1 MPRIGPVLALGFTLA
16 SIEDP
21 APGHR
26 APNSARIMLAAVLML
41 LASNRHCAA
50 QVHIFVDTTEAGV
63 TQGHCS
69 LQEAIYS
76 SEFNANVAISTANPD
91 IQYSTGCVP
100 GSGNG
105 DTIVLPTGAVL
116 SFDRPWEQ
124 DAHNRYGPTATPII
138 FSKIT
143 IEGNGATLQWVGS
156 VSSRLFAVGTVDE
169 PGFGSGTGSLTL
181 RNVYVKGFNVKGGD
195 GGLLG
200 GGGGLGAGGAIL
212 VAGTLVV
219 ENSTFDGNGAVGGNG
234 NSCPVTQNCSTA
246 MPAGGGGGGLSGNG
260 GDASL
265 YGGGGG
271 GGAFGGGGEGGNF
284 GQSAVNGAGGGGGGT
299 LSNGESGAGST
310 GGSSGFRCGGRGGN
324 AASDAQAAT
333 CQGGGGGGGGGIQE
347 CSLFS
352 TCRGNGGSGDF
363 GGGGGGGAGDGGN
376 GGFGG
381 GGGAGNCGTFTVS
394 GGNGGFG
401 GGGGAASS
409 LGCSAHVTA
418 GRGGVFGGR
427 AARLLGGGGGAL
439 GGAIFNFNGTVT
451 IRDSTFTNNFVT
463 RGERG
468 GPDAANGA
476 DAGGAVFSLDNSLE
490 IVHSTFSGNQSTGSG
505 GAIVVYSDE
514 DGPGWF
520 GVGGAPV
527 SLILLNTL
535 IANNGANE
543 CFFAGNNI
551 VARGAGNLITKN
563 ASGLVVPSIGTFNGC
578 PGVVTTADPLLGPLQ
593 LNAPGSTPTMAITS
607 TSAAFN
613 AATASASLPADQR
626 GVVRPQAGR
635 SDIGAYELC
644 VEQNP
649 SVPVACT
656 TITTTR
662 PPRTVALTVQTPVT
676 GGGSI
681 SPEPGTYNVPLNTVT
696 ILTATPHR
704 GFCFQSWSGNVTVP
718 TSASTSVIMDQA
730 RQVTANFIQCASPSS
745 RE

>member
-1 MPRIGPVLALGFTLA
+1 MRLIGLVPELGFTLG
-16 SIEDP
+16 SMEDA
-21 APGHR
+21 APRHR
-26 APNSARIMLAAVLML
+26 ARNSARIMLAAILVL
-41 LASNRHCAA
+41 LAFNPPCAA
-50 QVHIFVDTTEAGV
+50 QVHIFVTTTAAGV
-63 TQGHCS
+63 TNGQCS

-76 SEFNANVAISTANPD
+76 SEFKSNIAISATNPD
-91 IQYSTGCVP
+91 IKYSTACVP
-100 GSGNG
+100 GTGNG

-116 SFDRPWEQ
+116 SFGRPWDQ

-143 IEGNGATLQWVGS
+143 IEGNGATLQWVGFL
-156 VSSRLFAVGTVDE
+156 SSRLFAVGMVDE
-169 PGFGSGTGSLTL
+169 PGFGSGSGSLTL
-181 RNVYVKGFNVKGGD
+181 RNVYVKGFHLKGGD

-200 GGGGLGAGGAIL
+200 GGGGLGAGGAIF

-234 NSCPVTQNCSTA
+234 NRCPVTQNCITE

-260 GDASL
+260 GDASR

-271 GGAFGGGGEGGNF
+271 GGAFGRGGEAGNF
-284 GQSAVNGAGGGGGGT
+284 RQPAVNGAGGGGGGT
-299 LSNGESGAGST
+299 PSDGESGAGST
-310 GGSSGFRCGGRGGN
+310 GGSGGFRCGGRGGN
-324 AASDAQAAT
+324 AASDAQDAT
-333 CQGGGGGGGGGIQE
+333 CDGGGGGGGGGTQE

-352 TCRGNGGSGDF
+352 TCRGNGGSSNF

-401 GGGGAASS
+401 GGGGAATS
-409 LGCSAHVTA
+409 LGCSAHVA
-418 GRGGVFGGR
+418 LGRGGVFGGR
-427 AARLLGGGGGAL
+427 AAQFLGGGGGAL
-439 GGAIFNFNGTVT
+439 GGAIFNYKGTVT

-514 DGPGWF
+514 DAPGWF
-520 GVGGAPV
+520 GGGGAPV
-527 SLILLNTL
+527 NLILLNTL

-543 CFFAGNNI
+543 CFFTGNNV

-578 PGVVTTADPLLGPLQ
+578 PGVVATADPLLGPLQ
-593 LNAPGSTPTMAITS
+593 TNAPGSTPTMAITS
-607 TSAAFN
+607 TSSAFN

-626 GVVRPQAGR
+626 GVSRPQAGG

-644 VEQNP
+644 VERNP
-649 SVPVACT
+649 SLPFACS
-656 TITTTR
+656 TITTTQ
-662 PPRTVALTVQTPVT
+662 PSRTVALTVQPPIS

-681 SPEPGTYNVPLNTVT
+681 NPAPGTYDVPLNTVT

-718 TSASTSVIMDQA
+718 SSASTTVIMDQA
-730 RQVTANFIQCASPSS
+730 RQVTANFVQCVPSS